1 MTDSIRDFWNE
12 RASLGV
18 TAGTNDFMLT
28 KIEQNFIAGMVPSQS
43 RVLDIGCGNGTS
55 LIRLAQENGCI
66 GVGLDYAELMV
77 NVARQMVIENG
88 LQGKIEIHH
97 RTIPPVPNEWGR
109 FDVVLS
115 NRCLINLRT
124 VDEQKQA
131 VQSVAPLLRKGGTY
145 LMIEC
150 SVEGSEITNALRE
163 GLGLQRIEAPWHNLF
178 MKNAD
183 VESWQTD
190 NFYIE
195 MLLHISSTYHFL
207 SSRHLRKARSGSR

>member
-1 MTDSIRDFWNE
+1 
-12 RASLGV
+12 
-18 TAGTNDFMLT
+18 
-28 KIEQNFIAGMVPSQS
+28 
-43 RVLDIGCGNGTS
+43 
-55 LIRLAQENGCI
+55 
-66 GVGLDYAELMV
+66 MV

-207 SSRHLRKARSGSR
+207 SRVIYAKLAADRGEELKYNSEINQLAVALPQQIGEFGPVKAWIWRKR